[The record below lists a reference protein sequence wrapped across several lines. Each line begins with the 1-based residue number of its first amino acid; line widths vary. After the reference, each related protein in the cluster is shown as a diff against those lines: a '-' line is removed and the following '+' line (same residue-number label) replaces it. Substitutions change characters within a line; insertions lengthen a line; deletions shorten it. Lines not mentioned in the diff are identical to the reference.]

1 MEAGILPL
9 IDTPT
14 FAKIMEV
21 VDPASYW
28 ARLARLPKM
37 VVLSSDDEFM
47 QFDWSGL
54 WWDDLPGEKLL
65 LIPPDSEHS
74 LATGIPEV
82 LSTTAAFFVDL
93 VTNVARPS
101 LEFTRNATTG
111 ELVVTLPEG
120 RAHGKVVLRHAQTLQ
135 SDRRDFR
142 WVKLADNT
150 TAPDTNCKLP
160 GVKIPPV
167 EGGGNCVQP
176 IVWTGKTLSADA
188 TNPRVYRA
196 TPPAPTRAGHWV
208 GYYVEVFFPSQ
219 LAHSEY
225 QVNTPGFVWPDAF
238 PHKDCEDF
246 ATCPPKLL

>member
-1 MEAGILPL
+1 MEGW
-9 IDTPT
+9 
-14 FAKIMEV
+14 EV
-21 VDPASYW
+21 DKVRDMLH
-28 ARLARLPKM
+28 ARGFHKK
-37 VVLSSDDEFM
+37 S
-47 QFDWSGL
+47 
-54 WWDDLPGEKLL
+54 
-65 LIPPDSEHS
+65 
-74 LATGIPEV
+74 
-82 LSTTAAFFVDL
+82 
-93 VTNVARPS
+93 
-101 LEFTRNATTG
+101 
-111 ELVVTLPEG
+111 
-120 RAHGKVVLRHAQTLQ
+120 
-135 SDRRDFR
+135 
-142 WVKLADNT
+142 AD
-150 TAPDTNCKLP
+150 KLP